1 MPIYEYRCALCGAV
15 SEFIE
20 GVTEAGELR
29 PCTACGSGETT
40 RMLSRGVQA
49 RGQGMIADRG
59 GNTCCGREERC
70 ERPPCGDKEGC
81 HR

>member
-1 MPIYEYRCALCGAV
+1 MPIYEYRCARCGAV

-20 GVTEAGELR
+20 GFSEAGESR
-29 PCTACGSGETT
+29 PCTACGSGETM
-40 RMLSRGVQA
+40 RMLSRNVQA

-70 ERPPCGDKEGC
+70 ERPPCGDREGC